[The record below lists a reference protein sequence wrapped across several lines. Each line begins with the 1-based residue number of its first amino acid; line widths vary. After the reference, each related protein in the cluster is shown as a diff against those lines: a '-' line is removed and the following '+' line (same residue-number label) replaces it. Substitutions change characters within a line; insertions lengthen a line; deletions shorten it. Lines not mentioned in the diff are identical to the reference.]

1 MFTLGLK
8 KIIYWLT
15 LLNVGLISTQSVATG
30 PRVAPS
36 LFTDNTEYIYG
47 MDFPPYISHDEIEN
61 GVIADIV
68 NAVLKKE
75 NISADIMV
83 LPSKNMV
90 KYYFSEENVLA
101 VIGYN
106 FDFNKANKTKADFI
120 PILSVDEFYIYNS
133 QRFPEGLHWEGN
145 LNIFSGMH
153 YGTYKGN
160 NVSAH
165 KEAGIMVK
173 YGRLKSLLTQLELK
187 KSDSI
192 LVSRI
197 QKKDYSKII
206 DFSKKYLLRSL
217 SKNSIFSPANFLR
230 LPNSLPLPAITN
242 FLPFSLKALTA
253 KSIFL
258 YFDNLEIIK

>member
-36 LFTDNTEYIYG
+36 LFSDNTEYIYG

-75 NISADIMV
+75 NISADIMI

-160 NVSAH
+160 NVSAY
-165 KEAGIMVK
+165 KEAGIIVK
-173 YGRLKSLLTQLELK
+173 YGRLKSLLTQLELQKLDFMRVTAETINRFNENNTMVRLEPSIGTILLGVVFNNQHPKGIESAK
-187 KSDSI
+187 KFKAGLQKI
-192 LVSRI
+192 KANGVFEALV
-197 QKKDYSKII
+197 KKH
-206 DFSKKYLLRSL
+206 LGH
-217 SKNSIFSPANFLR
+217 
-230 LPNSLPLPAITN
+230 
-242 FLPFSLKALTA
+242 
-253 KSIFL
+253 
-258 YFDNLEIIK
+258 E